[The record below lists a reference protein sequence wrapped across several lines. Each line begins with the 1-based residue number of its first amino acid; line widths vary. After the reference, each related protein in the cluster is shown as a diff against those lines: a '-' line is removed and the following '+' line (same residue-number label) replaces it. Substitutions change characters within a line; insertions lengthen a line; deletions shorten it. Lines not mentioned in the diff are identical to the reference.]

1 MTAVP
6 DSAAAHDFARR
17 LDFTTL
23 QLFVAVGETG
33 SIGRAAAREALAARA
48 EEIRQRWGLPAPQW
62 LKWLKPVE
70 K

>member
-33 SIGRAAAREALAARA
+33 SIGRAAAREARGRRAASAAPPRA
-48 EEIRQRWGLPAPQW
+48 RRWPRRP
-62 LKWLKPVE
+62 
-70 K
+70 